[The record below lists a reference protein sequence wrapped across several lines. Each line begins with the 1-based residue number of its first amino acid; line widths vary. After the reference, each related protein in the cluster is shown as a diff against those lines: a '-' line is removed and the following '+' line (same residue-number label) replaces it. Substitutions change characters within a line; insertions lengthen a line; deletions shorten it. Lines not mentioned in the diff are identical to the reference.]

1 MMKVA
6 LPSRDNQVDDH
17 FGHCEYFTIFTI
29 NNDREIV
36 GEEKLKPG
44 VGCGCKS
51 NVVLQLAALGVETML
66 AGNIGTGAVDVL
78 GAHGIRVVRGCSGD
92 VRGAVEAWLDGATTD
107 SGKSCAHHG
116 ECH

>member
-1 MMKVA
+1 MVKVA

-29 NNDREIV
+29 NHDREIV

-66 AGNIGTGAVDVL
+66 TGNIGTGAIEL
-78 GAHGIRVVRGCSGD
+78 LSTHGIRVVRGCSGD